1 MKLFKLLKLAVAG
14 LGSLVG
20 LNACSANISEP
31 AAGLYGP
38 PPSYTDKAKRC
49 RAELGGD
56 SSDTCVEEY
65 KAVGSSNT
73 NISDPDADVYG
84 PPPFEEEPYDEAME
98 E

>member
-1 MKLFKLLKLAVAG
+1 MKIFKFLKLAVAG

-31 AAGLYGP
+31 ASGLYGP
-38 PPSYTDKAKRC
+38 PPSYRDNAKRC
-49 RAELGGD
+49 CAKASAD
-56 SSDTCVEEY
+56 SSDACVEEY

-84 PPPFEEEPYDEAME
+84 PPPFEEEPYDEATE

>member
-20 LNACSANISEP
+20 LNACSTNISEP
-31 AAGLYGP
+31 ASGLYGP
-38 PPSYTDKAKRC
+38 PPSYTNKANRC
-49 RAELGGD
+49 RAELSSD
-56 SSDTCVEEY
+56 SCDTCVEEY

-84 PPPFEEEPYDEAME
+84 PPPFEEEPYDEATE